1 MAEAS
6 KRAATRK
13 GPAAAGHGAAPAGPP
28 ASRPHFPKEYGIPKD
43 AKGLLP
49 WDHVRTRMEKANHY
63 WVCTVD
69 PEGRPHTTP
78 VDAVWIDDRLYFG
91 GSPHTRRNRNL
102 AANPAVAVH
111 LEDAMDVVI
120 VQGDAH
126 ELRAVESA
134 LGVRLA
140 EASKKKYGFSPK
152 PEEFGKGGTFVLRPR
167 VAFAWTKFPK
177 DATRWQF

>member
-1 MAEAS
+1 MIGLLHAFPHVVPRKQPFGVRGDAVLRG
-6 KRAATRK
+6 KVGATRRRAGGC
-13 GPAAAGHGAAPAGPP
+13 GPVAGGGRALSRCGAFGGFC
-28 ASRPHFPKEYGIPKD
+28 H
-43 AKGLLP
+43 
-49 WDHVRTRMEKANHY
+49 
-63 WVCTVD
+63 TVD

-78 VDAVWIDDRLYFG
+78 VDAVWVDDRLYFG
-91 GSPHTRRNRNL
+91 GSPQTRRNRNL

-111 LEDAMDVVI
+111 LEDAMDVAI

-126 ELRAVESA
+126 ELRVVDPA

-177 DATRWQF
+177 DATRWRFE